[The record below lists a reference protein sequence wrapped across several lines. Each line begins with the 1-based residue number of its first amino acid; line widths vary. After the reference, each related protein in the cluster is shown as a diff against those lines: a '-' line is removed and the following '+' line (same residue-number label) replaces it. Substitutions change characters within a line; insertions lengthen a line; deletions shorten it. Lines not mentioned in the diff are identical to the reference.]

1 MKSIHGC
8 CSYCTV
14 KTSELLA
21 KLPAIEKID
30 VLAAKLPG

>member
-8 CSYCTV
+8 GSSCTV
-14 KTSELLA
+14 KMSELLA

-30 VLAAKLPG
+30 VLAAKPPG